1 MAGWKQIFLPSSTQQ
16 AVALL
21 QRLEGQAQVVAGGT
35 DLVVDYRR
43 GRQHAPALIDITRI
57 PELQVFALQDD
68 WVTIGAAVSHAR
80 LASSALL
87 QQVAPL
93 LAQACWQIGS
103 PQVRNRGTLGGNLG
117 TASPSGDCLPP
128 LAALD
133 AEVELVGPQGSRWVP
148 FNQFMLDVKRTARLP
163 TELIRQ
169 VRFRRVPEGSRSV
182 FLKFG
187 LRSGRSI
194 AVVSVAVLL
203 TLDSGWIRKA
213 RLALGAVSPRIQ
225 RSRRAES
232 ILLGQPP
239 TDAVFEL
246 AAQAAAE
253 DCAPISDL
261 RATADYRRRLVKAL
275 TRRALELCREDRA
288 PQVRLGVTPFV
299 LGSPE
304 IKALEGVGAEPLT
317 EVRCRVNGVE
327 TVWPAAGLTLL
338 QALRSIGLQ
347 HGPLTGTKEGCAE
360 GECGACTVLLDDQ
373 AVLAC
378 LTPAAAAHGRS
389 VRTVEGLAQ
398 GEKLSA
404 LQNAFIQAGA
414 VQCGYCTP
422 GLLMSG
428 TALLEN
434 YPDPTPEQIRE
445 ALSGNLCRCTGYT
458 MLVEAVTA
466 AAHSQEVET

>member
-1 MAGWKQIFLPSSTQQ
+1 
-16 AVALL
+16 
-21 QRLEGQAQVVAGGT
+21 
-35 DLVVDYRR
+35 
-43 GRQHAPALIDITRI
+43 
-57 PELQVFALQDD
+57 
-68 WVTIGAAVSHAR
+68 
-80 LASSALL
+80 
-87 QQVAPL
+87 
-93 LAQACWQIGS
+93 
-103 PQVRNRGTLGGNLG
+103 
-117 TASPSGDCLPP
+117 
-128 LAALD
+128 
-133 AEVELVGPQGSRWVP
+133 
-148 FNQFMLDVKRTARLP
+148 
-163 TELIRQ
+163 
-169 VRFRRVPEGSRSV
+169 V

-232 ILLGQPP
+232 ILLGQSP

-288 PQVRLGVTPFV
+288 PQVRLGV
-299 LGSPE
+299 G
-304 IKALEGVGAEPLT
+304 GVPLT

-347 HGPLTGTKEGCAE
+347 HDPLTGTKEGCAE